1 MTSPQPHLG
10 RRRAAAVLALVMLAG
25 ALVAILV
32 VLISSPGELI
42 GAFLLV
48 LLAAAG
54 AWSALVG
61 RGFARKVWAVIG
73 ALALAGALVL
83 LAGNLAGLL
92 VVLVLVLA
100 AVALTPYALGRDL
113 ATLRAAEPRAGRCPP
128 PTGRC

>member
-1 MTSPQPHLG
+1 MSSHKCTCSGLAPMTSPQPHLG
-10 RRRAAAVLALVMLAG
+10 RRRAAAVLALVVLAG

-42 GAFLLV
+42 GACLLV

-54 AWSALVG
+54 AWWALVG
-61 RGFARKVWAVIG
+61 RGFARTLGAVVG

-92 VVLVLVLA
+92 VVLFLVRQC
-100 AVALTPYALGRDL
+100 VP
-113 ATLRAAEPRAGRCPP
+113 
-128 PTGRC
+128 